1 MIKGNVD
8 VLIGLQYGSEG
19 KGIVAGA
26 LALNGYYAASVRVGG
41 SNAGHSFMYRDKKYV
56 YRHVPCAAINPEVL
70 LYIGRGAL
78 VDPVVLQQELE
89 AVKVG
94 AHRIQMDPFVYPILP
109 KDAIIEQ
116 GALDLSKK
124 IGSTCKGVGQA
135 LATRIM
141 RTSWDERKSVLDKYH
156 KATMSDILTRVG
168 TKAVLI
174 ESTQG
179 TSLSLYSDN
188 YPYVTSRDI
197 SVPSILAES
206 RLPISSLGSIIGVVR
221 TFPIRVAGNSGPMKN
236 ETSWE
241 AISKAMGREITEKTT
256 VTQKTR
262 RVAEF
267 DYEQV
272 IEAVELNDVGMLVVT
287 FMDYLHPDAG
297 KAHTYEEL
305 PGVCK
310 DFIDELERRLN
321 IPVIAVTNGD
331 DVERNF
337 LWLPGAYRNK
347 KKNKR
352 GIW

>member
-41 SNAGHSFMYRDKKYV
+41 SNAGHSFMYRGKKHV
-56 YRHVPCAAINPEVL
+56 YRHIPCAAINPEVL

-78 VDPVVLQQELE
+78 VDPQVLTKEFE
-89 AVKVG
+89 DVG
-94 AHRIQMDPFVYPILP
+94 VSSNRIQMDPFVFPILP
-109 KDAIIEQ
+109 ADAQVERELLGMSQ
-116 GALDLSKK
+116 K

-135 LATRIM
+135 LCSRIM
-141 RTSWDERKSVLDKYH
+141 RISWDERKVILDKYR
-156 KATMSDILTRVG
+156 KATMKDILDRVG
-168 TKAVLI
+168 TKSVLI

-179 TSLSLYSDN
+179 TSLSLFSDN
-188 YPYVTSRDI
+188 YPFVTSRDI
-197 SVPSILAES
+197 SVGSVLAES
-206 RLPISSLGSIIGVVR
+206 RVPLSSLGSIIGVVR

-272 IEAVELNDVGMLVVT
+272 MEAAELNDVGMLVVT

-305 PGVCK
+305 PSVCK
-310 DFIDELERRLN
+310 DFIDELERRLC

-337 LWLPGAYRNK
+337 LWLPGAFRNK
-347 KKNKR
+347 KKNMR
-352 GIW
+352 GIR